1 MPTDQVVLSHFQI
14 APILQARAQD
24 RSVVS
29 TSLDLGRTTSKVV
42 IEATRV
48 LLPGGESLTWDAI
61 GGIARSELACFKVE
75 KGQAVKIERFSEFLN
90 RYYSLMPTLGAPTL
104 LVSGIAMHRVKGI
117 TPDRDTLNKIR
128 VVAPKT
134 GKVLDTCTGLGYTAI
149 ELSRSAQEVVTIE
162 LDPVVLEIARLNPWS
177 QRLFDNPRITQIVG
191 DANDEIAGFEEEAFS
206 RIVHDPPMFSLAGEL
221 YSRVF
226 YQQLF
231 RVLGRRG
238 RLFHYIGNL
247 ESRSGRT
254 VTRGVVRRLQEAGF
268 SRVVRR
274 PDAFGLVVYK

>member
-1 MPTDQVVLSHFQI
+1 MPTAQVVLSHFQI
-14 APILQARAQD
+14 APILQARAEGTD
-24 RSVVS
+24 VVS

-42 IEATRV
+42 VEATRV

-61 GGIARSELACFKVE
+61 GAIARSELACFKVE

-134 GKVLDTCTGLGYTAI
+134 GKALDTCTGLGYTAI

-177 QRLFDNPRITQIVG
+177 QRLFDNPRLTQIVG
-191 DANDEIAGFEEEAFS
+191 DAYDEIAGFEDEAFS

-268 SRVVRR
+268 SRVVRK
-274 PDAFGLVVYK
+274 PEAFGLVAYK